1 MAMGIAMLL
10 LWLAVMRRLSQA
22 ALRQAGGGRTRTQQ
36 L

>member
-1 MAMGIAMLL
+1 MGMGITMLL

-22 ALRQAGGGRTRTQQ
+22 ALRQAGSGRTRIQQ